1 MNYIEG
7 FRMIMTDIYSQYR
20 YLIILNVQYRSER
33 FRKLIER
40 NLKLNNMYY
49 CEASAVIHIIAVELI
64 LEDFNKPR
72 Y

>member
-49 CEASAVIHIIAVELI
+49 REASAVVLI